1 MFGSKSIVVESG
13 NFATKALEPTS
24 LRYATPKIPDYTQFN
39 EAIVAIIEGGRT
51 MVRGD
56 AKKAV
61 ERIIDLVK
69 SEGMASGRAMPVRLP
84 LGSDALAAIRA
95 KCKAMLEVC
104 DEWETLISSAN
115 GTTSDHNLPQ
125 ANDKSSEN
133 DKAQENR

>member
-1 MFGSKSIVVESG
+1 MFGIKSIVIKSG

-24 LRYATPKIPDYTQFN
+24 LRYATPKIPDYTPFN
-39 EAIVAIIEGGRT
+39 EAVVAVIEGGRT
-51 MVRGD
+51 MARGD

-61 ERIIDLVK
+61 ERFIDVVK
-69 SEGMASGRAMPVRLP
+69 SEGMASGKAMPVGLP

-115 GTTSDHNLPQ
+115 GTASDHSIPQ
-125 ANDKSSEN
+125 ANGKSLEN
-133 DKAQENR
+133 DKAQ